1 MWASGRL
8 AGCAWAATTWS
19 VAGAGNWSRT
29 WRRPGS
35 AKGGGHLA
43 TERLKKKPQPIHNAR
58 HAGTE
63 HFALSGIGTDCGM
76 PTRWERLAGD
86 TDVFAVK
93 VAFMDDPDDGLGA
106 DEDQWRS
113 WGAFQIWV
121 RGANLCSH
129 LEEGERVESV
139 HWYLLPLLEW
149 IACSWDPLL
158 HEERL
163 PCKNDA
169 EDGWRSLQANRF
181 PSAAI
186 GELQEEAWE
195 TWWQQWWSRHSIG
208 AASEG
213 GIFPDVVVR
222 RCRDLVE
229 ISWGD
234 TRSVGVPGHVS
245 FTAAGPDVVRLSPQD
260 VAAPL

>member
-1 MWASGRL
+1 MKTPNVAGRNGTMASPLKVELEFTDASLWASGRL

-158 HEERL
+158 QRGTSPLQKRCGRRLAKPSGKPVSER
-163 PCKNDA
+163 
-169 EDGWRSLQANRF
+169 
-181 PSAAI
+181 
-186 GELQEEAWE
+186 
-195 TWWQQWWSRHSIG
+195 
-208 AASEG
+208 
-213 GIFPDVVVR
+213 
-222 RCRDLVE
+222 
-229 ISWGD
+229 
-234 TRSVGVPGHVS
+234 GH
-245 FTAAGPDVVRLSPQD
+245 R
-260 VAAPL
+260 